1 MDAKRKR
8 TKKIYPKGSRI
19 ITKSPVTLARLAL
32 REAERAIPR
41 YSGPK
46 SRKDFTQSQI
56 FAVLVMKA
64 FFRTDYRGI
73 IELLGELS
81 DLTEALG
88 LRKIPHYS
96 TLCYAEERLL
106 KKTPSE
112 LFKDPSWIDARIW
125 VLLRTQDAQE

>member
-8 TKKIYPKGSRI
+8 KNKINGKGSRI

-32 REAERAIPR
+32 REAEKAIPQ
-41 YSGPK
+41 YSNPK

-56 FAVLVMKA
+56 FAILVMKA
-64 FFRTDYRGI
+64 FFKTDYRGI
-73 IELLGELS
+73 IELLEELS
-81 DLTEALG
+81 DLREALG

-96 TLCYAEERLL
+96 TLCYAEERIL

-112 LFKDPSWIDARIW
+112 LFMKPSLIDTRIW
-125 VLLRTQDAQE
+125 VLLRAQNVLE